1 VDDIVLIDDT
11 DGGKDI
17 NNCVAELGGLG
28 CSHLLIEYFFMGVMV
43 AEPLSFLKKEGR
55 GRSSLPM

>member
-1 VDDIVLIDDT
+1 MDDIVSIDDT
-11 DGGKDI
+11 DGEKDMY
-17 NNCVAELGGLG
+17 NCVVELEGLG

-43 AEPLSFLKKEGR
+43 AKPLSFLKKEGR